1 MPPDHPL
8 RLIRA
13 VVNEALDL
21 APEKLLRALYCI
33 RSKRQL
39 MEQRDRNL
47 LFRWFVGLSRDGSV
61 WNAGMFSKNRD
72 RLLDGDVAQRLLA
85 AVVAQPRI
93 KLLMSPEHFSVD
105 STLIRAWATHKSVRS
120 RPSSIPSRLP
130 VMVLARKS
138 DGHPRFTQAAPPNA
152 TGHFHWWAGWRRAA
166 GSHWPWTRAT
176 SGRLHRGLAG
186 PPGHTASR
194 GRPGACRSWLAAR
207 LGWGRT
213 HDGPCG
219 RCRQPARAQKD
230 RGGVRPDR
238 EICRSAAAQVS
249 RPWTGWPA
257 ISRAQHCLQHDPTA
271 ETADSQAGM
280 TAAPHSRA
288 SWSTALA

>member
-105 STLIRAWATHKSVRS
+105 STLIRAWATHKSLQTVFDTEPPAGDGPGAQVGRASQIHASGTAERNGAPSLVGRMAPGRRITLAVDKGYEWQASS
-120 RPSSIPSRLP
+120 RPCRP
-130 VMVLARKS
+130 
-138 DGHPRFTQAAPPNA
+138 
-152 TGHFHWWAGWRRAA
+152 A
-166 GSHWPWTRAT
+166 GSHGISRSTGRVSKLA
-176 SGRLHRGLAG
+176 SG
-186 PPGHTASR
+186 
-194 GRPGACRSWLAAR
+194 AAR
-207 LGWGRT
+207 LGTDARWAMRAMPPASACAEGSRWCSAGSRDLPICGSPGIAAV
-213 HDGPCG
+213 DG
-219 RCRQPARAQKD
+219 
-230 RGGVRPDR
+230 
-238 EICRSAAAQVS
+238 
-249 RPWTGWPA
+249 
-257 ISRAQHCLQHDPTA
+257 L
-271 ETADSQAGM
+271 AGN
-280 TAAPHSRA
+280 
-288 SWSTALA
+288 